1 MKKSILFLALAAAGL
16 AAAPAP
22 FEADAQERVERNA
35 DRSYENGSRALD
47 QRRWEEAVKNFAA
60 VPRDSTRADGA
71 LYWTAYAHNKAGRR
85 AEALASLA
93 ELAKSYPQSRWT
105 SDGKALE
112 IEIRQAEGKPVSPDA
127 QSDEEMKLLALNAVM
142 QADPEKAVP
151 VLEKMLQGP
160 SSPRLKERA
169 LFVLAQSGSP
179 RARPIVS
186 DFARGGT
193 NPDLQRKAIQFL
205 GVFGGAQSRDEL
217 AGLYSKVTDAG
228 VKREILSALFVGHA
242 TDKIAAIA
250 RSEKDP
256 DLRVKAIETP
266 RNFGNA
272 ATSDLAAIYSG
283 DSDKR
288 VRKAVLSAFF
298 LKKDAAALIDV
309 ARKETDLELKQ
320 DAVSKLSLIKSKEAT
335 DFMMELLN
343 K

>member
-1 MKKSILFLALAAAGL
+1 MKRLVLFLTLSAAGV

-47 QRRWEEAVKNFAA
+47 QRRWDEAVKNFAA
-60 VPRDSTRADGA
+60 VPRSSNRADGA
-71 LYWTAYAHNKAGRR
+71 LYWKAYAQNKAGRR

-93 ELAKSYPQSRWT
+93 ELTKSYPQSRWT

-169 LFVLAQSGSP
+169 LFVLMQSGSP
-179 RARPIVS
+179 RARTIVA
-186 DFARGGT
+186 DFARGGS
-193 NPDLQRKAIQFL
+193 NPDLQRKAIHFL

-217 AGLYSKVTDAG
+217 AGLYSKVTDAS

-256 DLRVKAIETP
+256 DLRVKAIELL
-266 RNFGNA
+266 GISNA

-298 LKKDAAALIDV
+298 LKRDAAALIDV

-320 DAVSKLSLIKSKEAT
+320 DAVSKLSLIKSKEAA